1 MITFTEILNSRMAKK
16 DSKKGFTGDWIVKNI
31 VLAALAI
38 VALMVLASVSLNRI
52 TRHGKTVTVPD
63 FTNMSVTEAR
73 QAAEN
78 ARVKVQVTD
87 SVFVRRLDKG
97 VVYRQSPKAGAS
109 VKQGR
114 RIFLTINSIVPK
126 TVRMPNV
133 VGYSLVEA
141 RAALLNRGLNVGML
155 RYQSDIATNNVMR
168 QLAGGQEIAP
178 GTEIVS
184 GSDIDLVLGLSSEN
198 NKTSVP
204 KLIGLRYVRALDV
217 LNENS
222 LNRGQAVFDK
232 GISTYADSVNAVV
245 YRQEPAAAQ
254 SVIMGSTVKMYLT
267 LDPEKVK

>member
-1 MITFTEILNSRMAKK
+1 MPLKNH
-16 DSKKGFTGDWIVKNI
+16 WIIKNI
-31 VLAALAI
+31 VLAALALG
-38 VALMVLASVSLNRI
+38 ALLLLASVSLNLI
-52 TRHGKTVTVPD
+52 TRHSKTVTVPD

-73 QAAEN
+73 QAAES

-141 RAALLNRGLNVGML
+141 RAALLNRGLNVG
-155 RYQSDIATNNVMR
+155 VMR

-222 LNRGQAVFDK
+222 LNRGQTVFDK

>member
-1 MITFTEILNSRMAKK
+1 MPTKNTRKAPA
-16 DSKKGFTGDWIVKNI
+16 KGFKGDWMVRNI

-38 VALMVLASVSLNRI
+38 GAIILLSNVALNWI

-63 FTNMSVTEAR
+63 FTNMSVVQAR
-73 QAAEN
+73 QAAD
-78 ARVKVQVTD
+78 AAHVKIKVAD

-126 TVRMPNV
+126 TVKMPNV

-141 RAALLNRGLNVGML
+141 RAALLNRGLNLGTL

-168 QLAGGQEIAP
+168 QLSGGRDIAP
-178 GTEIVS
+178 GTDIIS
-184 GSDIDLVLGLSSEN
+184 GSEIDLVLGLSGER
-198 NKTSVP
+198 NKTTVP
-204 KLIGLRYVRALDV
+204 KLIGLRYVRAIDV

-222 LNRGQAVFDK
+222 LNRGKAVFDK
-232 GISTYADSVNAVV
+232 EITSYADSVNAVV
-245 YRQEPAAAQ
+245 YKQEPAAAQ
-254 SVIMGSTVKMYLT
+254 SVVMGTAVKMYLT
-267 LDPEKVK
+267 LDPEKIK